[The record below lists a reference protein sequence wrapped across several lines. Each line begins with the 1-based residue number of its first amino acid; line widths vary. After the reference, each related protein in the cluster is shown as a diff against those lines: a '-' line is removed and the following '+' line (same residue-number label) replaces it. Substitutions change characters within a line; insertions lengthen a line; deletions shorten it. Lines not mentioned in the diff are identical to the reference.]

1 MVVNAFEAVLQ
12 ELGEALKL
20 ELKPNQFNAVVIKDP
35 DGLEVQLEYNPK
47 YDSIML
53 YAELGA
59 LPPGRYREDILREA
73 LKANAKEYPRNGI
86 FAYSDA
92 KDSLV
97 IFVDRSLHE
106 LNGEKIAY
114 LYTPFLE
121 KAKKWRDALAR
132 GDVPVVSQ
140 MTSSGRAFGPFGIR
154 P

>member
-12 ELGEALKL
+12 EFGETL
-20 ELKPNQFNAVVIKDP
+20 ELELVPNEFNAVIIKDP
-35 DGLEVQLEYNPK
+35 DGLEVQLEFNQK

-53 YAELGA
+53 YAELGS
-59 LPPGRYREDILREA
+59 LPPGSYREDVLREA
-73 LKANAKEYPRNGI
+73 LLANAQEYPRNGV

-114 LYTPFLE
+114 LYVPFVE
-121 KAKKWRDALAR
+121 KAKKWRDALSR
-132 GDVPVVSQ
+132 GEVPVVSQ
-140 MTSSGRAFGPFGIR
+140 MTSGGGGFGPFGMR